1 MDVMSDYNQDK
12 NTAMKWLSG
21 VAASLVIIILTGIY
35 TKLDTMTKF
44 MIKSEMQ
51 IEQLKD
57 KNTMQ
62 DGQIK
67 QLEEMVFIKP
77 RELKITTDE

>member
-1 MDVMSDYNQDK
+1 MNSYENDK
-12 NTAMKWLSG
+12 NNLMKWLSG

-51 IEQLKD
+51 FEQLKD
-57 KNTMQ
+57 KNTLQ

>member
-1 MDVMSDYNQDK
+1 MSETNYTNDK
-12 NTAMKWLSG
+12 NTVMKWLSG
-21 VAASLVIIILTGIY
+21 VAATLVIIILSGIY

-44 MIKSEMQ
+44 MIKSEFQ
-51 IEQLKD
+51 FEQLKD
-57 KNTMQ
+57 KNTVQ

>member
-1 MDVMSDYNQDK
+1 MTETSYTNDK
-12 NTAMKWLSG
+12 NSLMKWLSG
-21 VAASLVIIILTGIY
+21 LAASLVIIILTGIY

-51 IEQLKD
+51 FEQLKD
-57 KNTMQ
+57 KNIMQ

-77 RELKITTDE
+77 RELKITSDE